1 MFNSIDTKLDNPK
14 MEQEMLDY
22 WVKNSIFDK
31 LRTLNKNNKK
41 YIFLEGPPTA
51 NGHPHIGHAL
61 TRSSK
66 DLFIRYNAMQGKNIY
81 PYIAGW
87 DCHGLPVELEIEKL
101 LKINSKREIEQ
112 YGVKEFNE
120 KCRASVFK
128 YKDEWERMSKRIGF
142 WIDFENAYITMSQ
155 EYIESVW
162 WALKEIWNKG
172 LLVKDYK
179 VVPYCPRCGTPLSSH
194 EVAQGYK
201 ETEDP
206 SVYIKFKVV
215 GEDSYFLVWTT
226 TPWTLPS
233 NLLLAVNENVEYV
246 KIESE
251 GERYYLA
258 KALVSSIFEKYKILE
273 EFKGAQLVG
282 MRYERL
288 IDIQDYRENA
298 FYVVSGQFVSIEDGT
313 GIVHIAPAFGIDDF
327 EIAKKERI
335 QLINPLNTEGKFT
348 VGPWKDMFVKDADRE
363 IIKHL
368 KSEHKLYKSTKI
380 KHIYPFCWRC
390 DTPLLY
396 FALDTWFIKVSEI
409 RDALIATNEN
419 INWIPAH
426 LKNGRFGNFLKD
438 AKDWALSRERY
449 WGTPLPLWRCKNGHY
464 KIIGSFEEL
473 RANAINFPEQ
483 FDPHRPN
490 VDEIMLKCECG
501 ELMKREPYTI
511 DGWFDSGSAPF
522 AQFHYPF
529 EHSSEFK
536 ESFPVDFITEAIDQT
551 RGWFYTLHVINNILF
566 NSNAFKN
573 VYTLGFVLNQK
584 GEKMS
589 KSKGDSQ
596 DPVEIMDKI
605 GADAL
610 RLYLYS
616 TPMWKD
622 KRVSIDL
629 IGEYKSK
636 TIDVLWNV
644 YLFFV
649 NNASL
654 DHFEPPVQNKE
665 LHNSLD
671 LWIIS
676 RLNSMIAQVR
686 GYMDQYEPHKAV
698 SAIEE
703 FIDNLSNWYLRRSRR
718 RFWDE
723 LMSEDKKEGYITL
736 YEVLTTFSKVMAPF
750 TPFIS
755 DRLYQ
760 DLTGKESVH
769 LELYPVSDAGKI
781 NINLENEMEIAI
793 KVTELGRRA
802 RQLANIKLRQPIKE
816 MIVYSA
822 HNEIVNKMKEIIAE
836 EVNAKSIVIADAPY
850 KSYTLKISLN
860 FKNAG
865 PKFKNN
871 LDQIKQGIETLNADE
886 TINTLEKE
894 GKISVNGNIIEQS
907 DLIINKIPLPNYMV
921 QTDKDLEVTINTEID
936 QSLYLEGLAHEILR
950 RVQTM
955 RKDLSLGYSEN
966 IMTVIDSSDTDI
978 IEAVQKYKEYMMKE
992 SLSESIEFGQL
1003 EGYSKEW
1010 NIEDKKL
1017 KITIKRV

>member
-1 MFNSIDTKLDNPK
+1 
-14 MEQEMLDY
+14 MEQEMLEY
-22 WVKNSIFDK
+22 WSKNSIFDK
-31 LRTLNKNNKK
+31 LRDLNKNNKK

-51 NGHPHIGHAL
+51 NGHPHMGHAL

-87 DCHGLPVELEIEKL
+87 DCHGLPVELEVEKL

-112 YGVKEFNE
+112 YGIKEFNE
-120 KCRASVFK
+120 KCRATVFK

-142 WIDFENAYITMSQ
+142 WIDFENAYISMSKN
-155 EYIESVW
+155 YIESVW
-162 WALKEIWNKG
+162 WALKEIWNKE

-194 EVAQGYK
+194 EVAQGYQ

-206 SVYIKFKVV
+206 SIYIKFKVA
-215 GEDSYFLVWTT
+215 GKDSFFLVWTT
-226 TPWTLPS
+226 TPWTLPA
-233 NLLLAVNENVEYV
+233 NLLLAVNENIDYV
-246 KIESE
+246 KIEFN
-251 GERYYLA
+251 GEKYYLA
-258 KALVSSIFEKYKILE
+258 KALVSSIFNEYTIIQEL
-273 EFKGAQLVG
+273 KGSELVG
-282 MRYERL
+282 MKYERL
-288 IDIQDYRENA
+288 INIQEYRGNA
-298 FYVVSGQFVSIEDGT
+298 FYVVSGSFVSTEDGT

-327 EIAKKERI
+327 EIAKQEKI

-363 IIKHL
+363 IIKYL
-368 KSEHKLYKSTKI
+368 KSEHKLFKSAKI

-396 FALDTWFIKVSEI
+396 FAIDTWFIKASEI
-409 RDALIATNEN
+409 RDSMMATNEN
-419 INWIPAH
+419 INWIPAY
-426 LKNGRFGNFLKD
+426 LKNGRFGNFLKE

-449 WGTPLPLWRCKNGHY
+449 WGTPLPLWKCKNGHY
-464 KIIGSFEEL
+464 KVIGSFEEL
-473 RANAINFPEQ
+473 KENAINFPEQ

-490 VDEIMLKCECG
+490 ADEILLKCDCG
-501 ELMKREPYTI
+501 EVMKREPYTI

-529 EHSSEFK
+529 EHASEFK

-589 KSKGDSQ
+589 KSKGDYQ

-610 RLYLYS
+610 RLYFYS

-622 KRVSIDL
+622 KRVSIEL
-629 IGEYKSK
+629 ISEYKYK

-649 NNASL
+649 NNAAL
-654 DHFEPPVQNKE
+654 DHFEPAQKSE
-665 LHNSLD
+665 LHNRLD
-671 LWIIS
+671 QWIIS
-676 RLNSMIAQVR
+676 RLNSLIVQVSE
-686 GYMDQYEPHKAV
+686 YMDQYEPHKAV
-698 SAIEE
+698 LAIEE

-723 LMSEDKKEGYITL
+723 EMSDDKKEGYMTL
-736 YEVLTTFSKVMAPF
+736 YDVLITFSKILAPF
-750 TPFIS
+750 TPFIA

-769 LELYPVSDAGKI
+769 LELYPISDARKI
-781 NINLENEMEIAI
+781 NKTLENEMDIAI

-802 RQLANIKLRQPIKE
+802 RQLANLKLRQPIKE
-816 MIVYSA
+816 MIVYSEY
-822 HNEIVNKMKEIIAE
+822 NDIVNKMKDIIAE
-836 EVNAKSIVIADAPY
+836 EVNVKNMIITEVPFKA
-850 KSYTLKISLN
+850 YTLKISLN
-860 FKNAG
+860 FKNTG

-871 LDQIKQGIETLNADE
+871 VDRIKHKLETLNADQV
-886 TINTLEKE
+886 IDILEKE
-894 GKISVNGNIIEQS
+894 GKITVDEYSLEQS
-907 DLIINKIPLPNYMV
+907 DLIINKIPLSNYMT
-921 QTDKDLEVTINTEID
+921 QTDKDIEVTINTEID

-955 RKDLSLGYSEN
+955 RKDLELGYSEKIN
-966 IMTVIDSSDTDI
+966 TVIDAADQDI
-978 IEAVQKYKEYMMKE
+978 TEAVQKFKEYMERE
-992 SLSESIEFGQL
+992 SLSESIEFGHA
-1003 EGYSKEW
+1003 EGYSKDW
-1010 NIEDKKL
+1010 NIENKNL

>member
-14 MEQEMLDY
+14 MEQQMLDY
-22 WVKNSIFDK
+22 WAKNSIFDK

-120 KCRASVFK
+120 KCRVSVFK

-142 WIDFENAYITMSQ
+142 WIDFENAYITMNDN
-155 EYIESVW
+155 YIESVW

-233 NLLLAVNENVEYV
+233 NLLLAVNENIEYV
-246 KIESE
+246 KIESD
-251 GERYYLA
+251 GEIYYLA
-258 KALVSSIFEKYKILE
+258 KALASSIFEKYKILE
-273 EFKGAQLVG
+273 ELKGTQLVG

-288 IDIQDYRENA
+288 IDIQEYKENA
-298 FYVVSGQFVSIEDGT
+298 FYVVSGSFVSTEEGT
-313 GIVHIAPAFGIDDF
+313 GIVHVAPAFGIDDF
-327 EIAKKERI
+327 EIAKRERI
-335 QLINPLNTEGKFT
+335 QLINPLSTEGKFT

-363 IIKHL
+363 IIRYL

-380 KHIYPFCWRC
+380 KHVYPFCWRC

-409 RDALIATNEN
+409 RDSLISTNEN

-426 LKNGRFGNFLKD
+426 LKNGRFGNFLKE

-464 KIIGSFEEL
+464 KIVGSFEEL
-473 RANAINFPEQ
+473 KANAINFPEQ

-529 EHSSEFK
+529 EHSLEFK

-622 KRVSIDL
+622 KRVGIDL
-629 IGEYKSK
+629 ISEYKSK

-654 DHFEPPVQNKE
+654 DHFEP
-665 LHNSLD
+665 
-671 LWIIS
+671 
-676 RLNSMIAQVR
+676 
-686 GYMDQYEPHKAV
+686 
-698 SAIEE
+698 
-703 FIDNLSNWYLRRSRR
+703 
-718 RFWDE
+718 
-723 LMSEDKKEGYITL
+723 
-736 YEVLTTFSKVMAPF
+736 
-750 TPFIS
+750 
-755 DRLYQ
+755 
-760 DLTGKESVH
+760 
-769 LELYPVSDAGKI
+769 
-781 NINLENEMEIAI
+781 
-793 KVTELGRRA
+793 
-802 RQLANIKLRQPIKE
+802 
-816 MIVYSA
+816 
-822 HNEIVNKMKEIIAE
+822 
-836 EVNAKSIVIADAPY
+836 
-850 KSYTLKISLN
+850 
-860 FKNAG
+860 
-865 PKFKNN
+865 
-871 LDQIKQGIETLNADE
+871 
-886 TINTLEKE
+886 
-894 GKISVNGNIIEQS
+894 
-907 DLIINKIPLPNYMV
+907 
-921 QTDKDLEVTINTEID
+921 
-936 QSLYLEGLAHEILR
+936 
-950 RVQTM
+950 
-955 RKDLSLGYSEN
+955 
-966 IMTVIDSSDTDI
+966 
-978 IEAVQKYKEYMMKE
+978 
-992 SLSESIEFGQL
+992 
-1003 EGYSKEW
+1003 
-1010 NIEDKKL
+1010 
-1017 KITIKRV
+1017 

>member
-14 MEQEMLDY
+14 MEQQMLDY
-22 WVKNSIFDK
+22 WAKNSIFDK

-142 WIDFENAYITMSQ
+142 WIDFENAYITMNDN
-155 EYIESVW
+155 YIESVW

-226 TPWTLPS
+226 TPWTLPA
-233 NLLLAVNENVEYV
+233 NLLLAVNENIDYV
-246 KIESE
+246 KIEAD
-251 GERYYLA
+251 GEIYYLA

-273 EFKGAQLVG
+273 ELKGAQLVG

-288 IDIQDYRENA
+288 IDIQEYRENA
-298 FYVVSGQFVSIEDGT
+298 FYVVSGSFVSIEEGT

-327 EIAKKERI
+327 EIAKRERI
-335 QLINPLNTEGKFT
+335 QLINPLSTEGKFK

-368 KSEHKLYKSTKI
+368 KSEHKLYKSARI
-380 KHIYPFCWRC
+380 KHVYPFCWRC

-409 RDALIATNEN
+409 RDSLISTNEN

-426 LKNGRFGNFLKD
+426 LKNGRFGNFLKE

-464 KIIGSFEEL
+464 KIVGSFEEL
-473 RANAINFPEQ
+473 KSNAINFPEQ

-501 ELMKREPYTI
+501 
-511 DGWFDSGSAPF
+511 D
-522 AQFHYPF
+522 
-529 EHSSEFK
+529 
-536 ESFPVDFITEAIDQT
+536 
-551 RGWFYTLHVINNILF
+551 
-566 NSNAFKN
+566 
-573 VYTLGFVLNQK
+573 LGFVLNQK

-629 IGEYKSK
+629 ISEYKSK

-654 DHFEPPVQNKE
+654 DHFEPVKNVE
-665 LHNSLD
+665 LHNNLD

-698 SAIEE
+698 LVIEE

-718 RFWDE
+718 RFWEE
-723 LMSEDKKEGYITL
+723 LMSEDKKEGYTTL

-750 TPFIS
+750 TPFLA

-769 LELYPVSDAGKI
+769 LEPYPVSDASRI
-781 NINLENEMEIAI
+781 NSTLENEMEIAI

-816 MIVYSA
+816 IIVYSA
-822 HNEIVNKMKEIIAE
+822 RNDIVNKMKDIIAE
-836 EVNAKSIVIADAPY
+836 EVNAKNIIISDVPY

-871 LDQIKQGIETLNADE
+871 LDQIKREIEALDADKA
-886 TINTLEKE
+886 IDILEKE
-894 GKISVNGNIIEQS
+894 GKITVNGNIIEQS
-907 DLIINKIPLPNYMV
+907 DLIINKVPLSNYMV
-921 QTDKDLEVTINTEID
+921 QADKDLEVTINTEID
-936 QSLYLEGLAHEILR
+936 QSLYVEGLAHEILR

-966 IMTVIDSSDTDI
+966 IRTVIDSGDPDI
-978 IEAVQKYKEYMMKE
+978 IVAVQKFKDYMMKE
-992 SLSESIEFGQL
+992 SLSESIEFGQV

-1017 KITIKRV
+1017 KITIKRI